1 MPVKP
6 DELFDRM
13 VLRGKG
19 SYCFGH
25 NGLFLGMLRGLGYR
39 WVLSQCDVLLQMLYS
54 YTKTALLQGIWSSR
68 PRCRPIQ
75 HSLRF

>member
-13 VLRGKG
+13 VLKGKG
-19 SYCFGH
+19 SYCFGQ

-39 WVLSQCDVLLQMLYS
+39 
-54 YTKTALLQGIWSSR
+54 
-68 PRCRPIQ
+68 
-75 HSLRF
+75 